1 MRQKAHQIGA
11 IGLAMAFWAS
21 SMSSPPSWVIRR
33 KRKCKLCGGTG
44 FRVTGPP
51 TKKWTL
57 GRIKRVECRC
67 TR

>member
-1 MRQKAHQIGA
+1 MRQKAHQLGA
-11 IGLAMAFWAS
+11 LGLAMAFGAS
-21 SMSSPPSWVIRR
+21 SMFTPPSRGIRP